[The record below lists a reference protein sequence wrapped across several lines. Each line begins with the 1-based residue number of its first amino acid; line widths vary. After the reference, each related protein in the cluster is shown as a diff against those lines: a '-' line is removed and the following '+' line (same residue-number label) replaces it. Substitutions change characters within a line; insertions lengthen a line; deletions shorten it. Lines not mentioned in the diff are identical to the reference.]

1 MSFDEWGPLEC
12 RPIGG
17 RCWARRGEPARMR
30 ATYTRKQGIEIF
42 LGFYDVHADVLAG
55 VFRSHK
61 GVADVSEAFQR
72 LRACYPHRRLF
83 VIIDGLHQVHDHPRF
98 LRLCRRLRITLV
110 FTPTEA
116 SWLNPIETHF
126 GALGG
131 ATYAGSDDPTHQ
143 ARRRRVYRYL
153 RLRHRERGNTAHPLT
168 RIGSV
173 HAVKLERH

>member
-1 MSFDEWGPLEC
+1 
-12 RPIGG
+12 
-17 RCWARRGEPARMR
+17 MR
-30 ATYTRKQGIEIF
+30 ATYTRKQGIEVF

-55 VFRSHK
+55 VFRRRK
-61 GVADVSEAFQR
+61 RIVEVAAAFRR

-98 LRLCRRLRITLV
+98 LALCRRLRITLV

-126 GALGG
+126 GVLGR
-131 ATYAGSDDPTHQ
+131 ATYAGSDDPAH
-143 ARRRRVYRYL
+143 AVRRQRVYRYL
-153 RLRHRERGNTAHPLT
+153 HLRHRTLGKASHPLT

-173 HAVKLERH
+173 KPVKLEHH